1 MPIGSLIGGMI
12 SGAGAA
18 GAGNAAFA
26 NSARLAQQNR
36 DALSPYTAAGMDST
50 SMLNALAGLGYLESN
65 GSGGSMATGN
75 NWQKDLTDAQGR
87 ALTAVKGGPL
97 YSMLAPAIGESF
109 TASPSYN
116 FRLTQ
121 GQNALS
127 NSAAARGM
135 TLSGA
140 QAKGLTDYNQ
150 QSASQEYQ
158 NWLNNY
164 SGLVNNAVGGYMNSL
179 HSLSGQGASAAAAS
193 NSAANAAMIP
203 GIQAQAQ
210 GQAAQAASLGNG
222 IGGAINSL
230 GSLATFGLAGGFG
243 SLGGAAGGATQLS
256 DTGSWGSSPP
266 NWVFDQAYRNMT
278 GGPNGWT

>member
-1 MPIGSLIGGMI
+1 MI

-36 DALSPYTAAGMDST
+36 DAMSPYTAAGMDAT

-97 YSMLAPAIGESF
+97 YSLLAPNIGESF

-121 GQNALS
+121 GQNALN

-135 TLSGA
+135 VLSGA

-150 QSASQEYQ
+150 NSASQEYQ
-158 NWLNNY
+158 NWYNNY
-164 SGLVNNAVGGYMNSL
+164 SNLVNSAVGGYMNSL
-179 HSLSGQGASAAAAS
+179 TGLSGQGANAAAAA
-193 NSAANAAMIP
+193 NSAANTAMIP

-210 GQAAQAASLGNG
+210 GQAQQANALGQGIASSINNLGGILGYGMGNG
-222 IGGAINSL
+222 WFSGSGSGG
-230 GSLATFGLAGGFG
+230 
-243 SLGGAAGGATQLS
+243 TQLS
-256 DTGSWGSSPP
+256 DTGSWGSAPP
-266 NWVFDQAYRNMT
+266 NSVFEQAYRNM
-278 GGPNGWT
+278 GGSAWR